1 MTLTLLLLFVVLALA
16 ALAGSASTQD
26 RGVRYGLFALAPVLL
41 VVGVLASSVRFVA
54 ADEVGIVTK
63 NALGPQLTDGR
74 IVATGGEMGVQAQVL
89 SPGWHLGYW
98 PFLYDVDSVPLVEIE
113 SGEVGL
119 VESRDGTPL
128 DRGQLYAPEVENAE
142 FKRMVENATY
152 FLTDGGGRKGPQSN
166 VLTPGRYRI
175 NTELFKV
182 RNVSATEVPEAA
194 VAVLKANFGEAP
206 SLEVVPS
213 PNSPPVMLA
222 GENERGVRAET
233 LPPGTYPINPEAY
246 TISIVSNE
254 VRILYFTEGRARSG
268 PDEQKEITVRTSD
281 GFTFPVD
288 VRVEYRIDPSN
299 APVVVAKLGND
310 QQNVV
315 GPLNSSVRAIF
326 RNNAENV
333 KALDY
338 VQQRSSQERQSLEM
352 LQNEMEER
360 GVSITAVR
368 IGDVGT
374 DDPDLQPLLKTQTDR
389 EIALQEQLTF
399 QEQQR
404 AAEQKKQL
412 TRTEQEAEEER
423 RLATA
428 SYEVQIAEQEKD
440 RRLIAAQAEAEAIR
454 IEADGRAE
462 AFRLVADEIGAGNAA
477 LVELL
482 KIIGE
487 SGIEITPRV
496 MVVGDRGA
504 GGTGGG
510 SSDETTVALIGTM
523 LESMV
528 QQDAGRSAAARRAA
542 TAEKDESAPQN

>member
-1 MTLTLLLLFVVLALA
+1 MTLTLLLLFVVLAFA

-26 RGVRYGLFALAPVLL
+26 RTVRIGLLALAPILL

-54 ADEVGIVTK
+54 ADEVGIVTR

-74 IVATGGEMGVQAQVL
+74 IVATAGEMGVQAEVL

-98 PFLYDVDSVPLVEIE
+98 PFLFDVDSVPLVQIE

-119 VESRDGTPL
+119 VEAVDGTPL
-128 DRGQLYAPEVENAE
+128 DRGQLFAPEVDNAE
-142 FKRMVENATY
+142 FKRMVESGTY
-152 FLTDGGGRKGPQSN
+152 FLTDGNGRKGPQSN

-182 RNVSATEVPEAA
+182 RNVSSTQVPEAA
-194 VAVLKANFGEAP
+194 VAVLKANFGESP

-213 PNSPPVMLA
+213 PDSPPVMLA

-299 APVVVAKLGND
+299 APVVIAKLGND

-315 GPLNSSVRAIF
+315 APLNSSVRAIF

-440 RRLIAAQAEAEAIR
+440 RRLIAAAAEAEAIR

-482 KIIGE
+482 KIIGD

-496 MVVGDRGA
+496 MVVGDRGGS
-504 GGTGGG
+504 GGAGGG
-510 SSDETTVALIGTM
+510 SVDDTTVALIGTM
-523 LESMV
+523 LESMLERNTTSGV
-528 QQDAGRSAAARRAA
+528 GARGGAGPASG
-542 TAEKDESAPQN
+542 E

>member
-26 RGVRYGLFALAPVLL
+26 RTVRIGLLALAPILL

-54 ADEVGIVTK
+54 ADEVGIVTR

-74 IVATGGEMGVQAQVL
+74 IVATAGEMGVQAEVL

-98 PFLYDVDSVPLVEIE
+98 PFLFDVDSVPLVQIE

-119 VESRDGTPL
+119 VEAVDGTPL
-128 DRGQLYAPEVENAE
+128 DRGQLFAPEVDNAE
-142 FKRMVENATY
+142 FKRMVESGTY
-152 FLTDGGGRKGPQSN
+152 FLTDGNGRKGPQSN

-182 RNVSATEVPEAA
+182 RNVSSTQVPEAA
-194 VAVLKANFGEAP
+194 VAVLKANFGESP

-213 PNSPPVMLA
+213 PDSPPVMLA

-299 APVVVAKLGND
+299 APVVIAKLGND

-315 GPLNSSVRAIF
+315 APLNSSVRAIF

-440 RRLIAAQAEAEAIR
+440 RRLIAAAAEAEAIR

-482 KIIGE
+482 KIIGD

-496 MVVGDRGA
+496 MVVGDRGGS
-504 GGTGGG
+504 GGAGGG
-510 SSDETTVALIGTM
+510 SVDDTTVALIGTM
-523 LESMV
+523 LESMLERNTTSGV
-528 QQDAGRSAAARRAA
+528 GARGGAGPASG
-542 TAEKDESAPQN
+542 E